1 MHSSEKEY
9 PEGNDRVISKG
20 PCPKCGSQDNL
31 RTYADGHTHC
41 YSMGCG
47 HRTPPTG
54 EVQTTSHSSRSSS
67 FSVTDSNLLEP
78 DAGSWPKEGLKSRRI
93 TVETMRRFGVF
104 TPGFKGK
111 RVQAYPYFNQD
122 GSQAGQKI
130 RLPDKDFPFIKAD
143 GGKSL
148 GEAQLFGRHV
158 FGDRFDRQVIICEG
172 ELDALSVAQ
181 EMNFKTA
188 VVSVNAG
195 AGNAAKNLKA
205 NYLWLDRFEDIVI
218 WFDDD
223 QPGRDA
229 AEECA
234 KLFKVGKVRIAKHG
248 EFKDASDVLQ
258 AERPGDIQTTIY
270 AATKWRPKGI
280 VNAADNEDD
289 VTTAND
295 EEHSF
300 KFTWPWPELD
310 TMFGP
315 ILPGQVVYNVAGT
328 GVGKTTFTNHTVL
341 SLMGQGAKIAFFSF
355 EGTRKEVKIGI
366 LGVASGKR
374 LDIEPL
380 PDEDMRA
387 LHKLYFGGRNLEL
400 FDPETAEW
408 STEAIENYARYCAKA
423 LDCQV
428 IFIDPLSFV
437 VAGMAATDN
446 VVQALDTVSRN
457 FAAMAK
463 ELGVH
468 LQISH
473 HLSRPQG
480 TAHEEGAQTS
490 INQVR
495 GSGSIANF
503 ASIVIGH
510 ERNQQA
516 DGDDKLLTQLRSLKN
531 RPRSRTGPVMV
542 LTYDLSTGQLTP
554 SNKPFPQPGAGKGDT
569 PPFSSVSGDDY

>member
-1 MHSSEKEY
+1 
-9 PEGNDRVISKG
+9 
-20 PCPKCGSQDNL
+20 
-31 RTYADGHTHC
+31 
-41 YSMGCG
+41 
-47 HRTPPTG
+47 
-54 EVQTTSHSSRSSS
+54 
-67 FSVTDSNLLEP
+67 
-78 DAGSWPKEGLKSRRI
+78 
-93 TVETMRRFGVF
+93 MRRFGVF

-111 RVQAYPYFNQD
+111 RVQAYPYYSQD
-122 GSQAGQKI
+122 GSVAGQKV
-130 RLPDKDFPFIKAD
+130 RLPDKDFPFMKAE
-143 GGKSL
+143 GGQQL
-148 GEAQLFGRHV
+148 GECQLFGRHV

-172 ELDALSVAQ
+172 ELDAMSVAQ

-195 AGNAAKNLKA
+195 AGNAKANLQK
-205 NYLWLDRFEDIVI
+205 NYLWLDRFEDIVL

-223 QPGRDA
+223 KPGRDA

-234 KLFKVGKVRIAKHG
+234 KLFKVGKVRIARHG

-258 AERPGDIQTTIY
+258 ADQPGDIQTTIY
-270 AATKWRPKGI
+270 AATRWRPKGI

-289 VTTAND
+289 VTTVND

-300 KFTWPWPELD
+300 KFIWPWPELD
-310 TMFGP
+310 AMFGP

-423 LDCQV
+423 LDCQI

-437 VAGMAATDN
+437 VAGMAASDN

-554 SNKPFPQPGAGKGDT
+554 SNKPFPKPGQGRGESQ
-569 PPFSSVSGDDY
+569 PFSSVAGDDY